1 MIGEGEIIVIDDF
14 ISLEYQE
21 KIKQDLLGLENIFP
35 WHYSEDVTAAGDF
48 DSQHRPAMSHQYVQI
63 DDDNDTSE
71 IISVYH
77 HLFTPLLSKACQ
89 YLKIP
94 ETEVIQGRSFLQW
107 PLVNIDTS
115 VVDLPHIDLDEGD
128 EHIVVLYYVVDS
140 DGDTIIY
147 NERTESPSYTEKQ
160 RVSPKQ
166 GRVVIFEGGQYHT
179 AEQPTKGT
187 RCIVNYN
194 LDYYYDDDDDYDDY
208 DD

>member
-1 MIGEGEIIVIDDF
+1 MIDEGKIIVIDDS

-194 LDYYYDDDDDYDDY
+194 LDYYYDDDDYDD
-208 DD
+208 

>member
-21 KIKQDLLGLENIFP
+21 KIKQDLLGLDNVFP

-71 IISVYH
+71 ITSVYH

-179 AEQPTKGT
+179 AAQPTKGT

-194 LDYYYDDDDDYDDY
+194 LEYYYDDDYDD
-208 DD
+208 

>member
-21 KIKQDLLGLENIFP
+21 KIKLELLGVDNSFP
-35 WHYSEDVTAAGDF
+35 WNYSEDVTGAGDY
-48 DSQHRPAMSHQYVQI
+48 DSQHRPALGHQYVGI

-71 IISVYH
+71 IMSVYH
-77 HLFTPLLSKACQ
+77 HLFVPMLSKACQ
-89 YLKIP
+89 HLKMP
-94 ETEVIQGRSFLQW
+94 QTEVLQGRSFLQF

-115 VVDLPHIDLDEGD
+115 VVDTPHIDLDEGW
-128 EHIVVLYYVVDS
+128 EHIVVLYYVIDS
-140 DGDTIIY
+140 DGDTVIY
-147 NERTESPSYTEKQ
+147 NERTKSNTYTEKQ
-160 RVSPKQ
+160 RVTPKQ

-194 LDYYYDDDDDYDDY
+194 LDYYYD
-208 DD
+208 

>member
-179 AEQPTKGT
+179 AQQPTKGT

-194 LDYYYDDDDDYDDY
+194 LDFYDDDDYDDY

>member
-1 MIGEGEIIVIDDF
+1 MIGQGEIIVIDDF

-48 DSQHRPAMSHQYVQI
+48 DSQHRPAMSHQYV
-63 DDDNDTSE
+63 DFNDDNISE

-194 LDYYYDDDDDYDDY
+194 LDFYDDY

>member
-21 KIKQDLLGLENIFP
+21 KIKQELLGINNNFP
-35 WHYSEDVTAAGDF
+35 WFHTEDVTDAGELT
-48 DSQHRPAMSHQYVQI
+48 SQHRPALAHQYVNLN
-63 DDDNDTSE
+63 DDDVSE
-71 IISVYH
+71 IESIFH

-89 YLKIP
+89 HLKMP
-94 ETEVIQGRSFLQW
+94 QTEVIQGRSFLQL
-107 PLVNIDTS
+107 PLRNVDTS
-115 VVDLPHIDLDEGD
+115 VVDTPHIDIDEGD

-147 NERTESPSYTEKQ
+147 NERIKSDTYTEKQ

-166 GRVVIFEGGQYHT
+166 GRVVIFDGKQYHT

-194 LDYYYDDDDDYDDY
+194 LDYYYD
-208 DD
+208 